1 MNTELYELLNSA
13 GEVRLE
19 IGGPDKYRCL
29 TKQEIIT
36 LLDAI
41 EAMET
46 LAEWE
51 RIARMKQIQRK
62 AA

>member
-29 TKQEIIT
+29 TNQEIIM

>member
-29 TKQEIIT
+29 TNQEVIT

-51 RIARMKQIQRK
+51 RIARMKQIKRK

>member
-29 TKQEIIT
+29 TNQEIIT

-62 AA
+62 SA

>member
-29 TKQEIIT
+29 TNQEIIT

-51 RIARMKQIQRK
+51 RIARMKQIKRK

>member
-19 IGGPDKYRCL
+19 VGGKDKYRCL
-29 TKQEIIT
+29 TNKEILT
-36 LLDAI
+36 LLDAM

-51 RIARMKQIQRK
+51 RIARMKQRK